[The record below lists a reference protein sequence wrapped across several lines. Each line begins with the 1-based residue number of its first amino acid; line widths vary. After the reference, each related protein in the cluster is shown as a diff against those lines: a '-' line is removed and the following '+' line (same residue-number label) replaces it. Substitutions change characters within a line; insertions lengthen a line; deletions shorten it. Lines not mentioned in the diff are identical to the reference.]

1 MTDDTLR
8 RANDLKERICRLRS
22 FISAI
27 KSNRTLR
34 IINKPLE
41 KAKKITLCSSDYMR
55 PREYYEVSRET
66 KEKIVQILEDERAGL
81 QKELDSL

>member
-8 RANDLKERICRLRS
+8 RANDLKERICRLS
-22 FISAI
+22 IFISTI
-27 KSNRTLR
+27 ESNRTLR

-55 PREYYEVSRET
+55 PYEYYEVSRET
-66 KEKIVQILEDERAGL
+66 KEKIIQILEDEKAEL
-81 QKELDSL
+81 QQELDKL